1 MDVAWRTHL
10 GSLLFMI
17 YFNDK
22 SGASNITMFI
32 LFADDINLFFK
43 HHNLNNLFNN
53 INFEL
58 DKIAVWL
65 KINKLSLNIKITS
78 YFLFDSDNIQVYKLG
93 LDIFIDNVKGNQVDH
108 T

>member
-1 MDVAWRTHL
+1 
-10 GSLLFMI
+10 
-17 YFNDK
+17 
-22 SGASNITMFI
+22 MFI
-32 LFADDINLFFK
+32 LFADDTNLFCK

-58 DKIAVWL
+58 GKIAVWL
-65 KINKLSLNIKITS
+65 KINKLSLNTKITS